1 MNNKVRETF
10 SETIYDIG
18 KVDKKICV
26 IVSDISHF
34 RLQKFAKENPERYYN
49 LGVCENSI
57 LNVAAGIAHLGFIPV
72 VHTFASFLI
81 DKSFEQLK
89 LTFGYNKL
97 PVNLIAIGSGI
108 EYSFHGVTHHSYID
122 SLLVK
127 SIENSSVFN
136 PGSTYEFDQLFKK
149 AYQNRKINLFR
160 ATTQSHEIDLSKYE
174 IQPGKGILY
183 KEGTD
188 LTIISTG
195 YNLKTAVESLPLFE
209 KNKVNVEI
217 IYLPT
222 IKPLDTDLIIK
233 SVQKTSR
240 FIVMEHQSEYGG
252 LYSDVSSLVIKNKN
266 MNIIQGRSLSLG
278 NNFIHEYGTFEEHNN
293 RLNFSS
299 KGLLSLYKDLCNTTL
314 LSVSNM
320 VKRIR
325 K

>member
-18 KVDKKICV
+18 KTDKKICV

-34 RLQKFAKENPERYYN
+34 RLQKFAKENPGRYYN

-57 LNVAAGIAHLGFIPV
+57 VNVAAGIAHLGFIPII
-72 VHTFASFLI
+72 HTFASFLI

-108 EYSFHGVTHHSYID
+108 EYAFHGVTHHSYID
-122 SLLVK
+122 GLLVK

-149 AYQNRKINLFR
+149 AYKNGKINLFR
-160 ATTQSHEIDLSKYE
+160 ATTQSHEVDLSKHE
-174 IQPGKGILY
+174 IIPGKGILY

-195 YNLKTAVESLPLFE
+195 YNLKTAIDSVPLFK
-209 KNKVNVEI
+209 KNNVNVEI

-222 IKPLDTDLIIK
+222 IKPLDENLIIK
-233 SVQKTSR
+233 SIEKTSK
-240 FIVMEHQSEYGG
+240 FIVMEYQSEYGG
-252 LYSDVSSLVIKNKN
+252 LYSDISSMILKNNNKK
-266 MNIIQGRSLSLG
+266 IIQGKSLSLA
-278 NNFIHEYGTFEEHNN
+278 NNFVHEYGTFEQHNK
-293 RLNFSS
+293 RLNFTGE
-299 KGLLSLYKDLCNTTL
+299 GLLSLHKELCN
-314 LSVSNM
+314 
-320 VKRIR
+320 K
-325 K
+325 

>member
-10 SETIYDIG
+10 TESVYEVG

-34 RLQKFAKENPERYYN
+34 RLQKFAKENPGRYYN

-57 LNVAAGIAHLGFIPV
+57 LNVAAGLSHLGYIPI

-97 PVNLIAIGSGI
+97 PVNLIAIGSGV

-136 PGSTYEFDQLFKK
+136 PGSTYEFDQLFKQSYK
-149 AYQNRKINLFR
+149 NGKINLFR
-160 ATTQSHEIDLSKYE
+160 ATSKSHEIDLSKYK
-174 IQPGKGILY
+174 IKPGEGILY
-183 KEGTD
+183 KKGTD

-195 YNLKTAVESLPLFE
+195 YHLKTAVEALPLFK
-209 KNKVNVEI
+209 KNKIDAEI

-222 IKPLDTDLIIK
+222 IKPLDKDLIMSSIK
-233 SVQKTSR
+233 KTTR

-252 LYSDVSSLVIKNKN
+252 LYSDISSLVLKNKN
-266 MNIIQGRSLSLG
+266 KSIIQGKSLSLG
-278 NNFIHEYGTFEEHNN
+278 NTFIHEYGTFEEHNK
-293 RLNFSS
+293 RMNFSS
-299 KGLLSLYKDLCNTTL
+299 EGLLSLYKDFT
-314 LSVSNM
+314 
-320 VKRIR
+320 K
-325 K
+325 

>member
-10 SETIYDIG
+10 TDTIYEVG
-18 KVDKKICV
+18 KEDKKLCV

-34 RLQKFAKENPERYYN
+34 RLQKFAKENPNRYYN

-57 LNVAAGIAHLGFIPV
+57 VNVAAGIAHLGFIPV

-122 SLLVK
+122 SLLIK

-136 PGSTYEFDQLFKK
+136 PGSTYEFDELFKK
-149 AYQNRKINLFR
+149 AYNNNKINLFR
-160 ATTQSHEIDLSKYE
+160 ATSNSHEIDLSEYDIE
-174 IQPGKGILY
+174 PGKGILY
-183 KEGTD
+183 KKGTD

-195 YNLKTAVESLPLFE
+195 FHLRTAVDSISKFE
-209 KNKVNVEI
+209 ENNISVEI

-222 IKPLDTDLIIK
+222 IKPLDKDLILD
-233 SVQKTSR
+233 SVKKTSK

-252 LYSDVSSLVIKNKN
+252 LYSDISSMVLKEKSKNK
-266 MNIIQGRSLSLG
+266 ICGRSISLG
-278 NNFIHEYGTFEEHNN
+278 NKFVHEYGNFSEHNL
-293 RLNFSS
+293 RLNFTPE
-299 KGLLSLYKDLCNTTL
+299 GLLSNYNSMKDE
-314 LSVSNM
+314 
-320 VKRIR
+320 
-325 K
+325 